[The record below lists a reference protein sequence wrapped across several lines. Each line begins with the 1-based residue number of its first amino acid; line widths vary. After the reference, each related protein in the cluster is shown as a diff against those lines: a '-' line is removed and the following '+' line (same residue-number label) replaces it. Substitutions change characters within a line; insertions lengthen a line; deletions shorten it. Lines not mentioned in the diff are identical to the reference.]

1 MFCVYF
7 PSSNLPL
14 LLKVV
19 GIGLLVSVAYQIL
32 SRQGREEQAMLVSV
46 GGILAVLLMLMG
58 GFEELI
64 TYLRVLFGI

>member
-1 MFCVYF
+1 MDI
-7 PSSNLPL
+7 SK
-14 LLKVV
+14 LLKGV
-19 GIGLLVSVAYQIL
+19 GIGFLVSVAYQIL

>member
-1 MFCVYF
+1 MDI
-7 PSSNLPL
+7 SK

-19 GIGLLVSVAYQIL
+19 GIGFLVSVAYQIL